1 MIAPFLSLPGSAVGT
16 MQREFRAALIFT
28 SASLRSGLVVAWLFL
43 LSCSGGGGGIGE
55 SGTQGSSLPPSG
67 PPIVWS
73 SKNPMPTPRTEF
85 GVATVNNKIY
95 AIGGYSGSVL
105 RTVEEYDPSTDT
117 WSSKADMPTPRRQ
130 LIVVSANN
138 KIYAIGGVKFTS
150 DPNSLVYSYSTE
162 EYDPVTNTWAS
173 KATIPTGGA
182 VNTVLGNRFIGGAVA
197 NGKIYVAAHNSNG
210 FAPLTH
216 TLEYDPS
223 SNIWTSKTQP
233 PFSYTRYAVASH
245 NNKVYALS
253 DIEELAEYDP
263 IKDSWNIRAPA
274 STGRFRTGFTSAGGK
289 LYSIGGGK
297 GSSPSSTVEEYDPE
311 TQNWEQRA
319 SIAAPRVSP
328 ALGEAGGKLYVIGG
342 SSNTSESFPV
352 PLTTVEEGSLPP
364 PGSVLQVPTGNA
376 VTAGNGQITVGW
388 NPVAGA
394 TSYNLYMASDINL
407 DRSNYAGLPDGAKFV
422 GVSSPHTVT
431 GLTNG
436 KTYYFFVTAADA
448 SRESEDSFGT
458 SATPTAPPGL
468 IWHTRAPMPTPRL
481 EAGAAVVNGKVY
493 VIGGFSGSALT
504 TNEEYD
510 PVTDTW
516 TTKASMPTA
525 RRSPV
530 VAAVNNKIYA
540 IGGMNYIN
548 NNQVTYSYVTEEYDP
563 TTNIWTTKG
572 AMPPGNAVNP
582 ILGNRFIA
590 GTAINGKIYIAVFN
604 NNGTPPLSSTFEY
617 DPGTDTWNIN
627 KAPVPFGNDQY
638 AVAAVSGKFYSLTA
652 NSFAEYDPVADIWT
666 IRPSSPQKLSQ
677 MRLVALPSKNK
688 LYAIGGFIASDIH
701 DTVQEYDPN
710 SNIWTTQISVPI
722 PRHSTATTEVG
733 GKVYTFGGSLFPDFI
748 TVGITFLRPFPLTDV
763 EEGQ

>member
-1 MIAPFLSLPGSAVGT
+1 
-16 MQREFRAALIFT
+16 MQREFRAASIFT
-28 SASLRSGLVVAWLFL
+28 SASLLSGLVVVWLFL
-43 LSCSGGGGGIGE
+43 LSCSGGGGG
-55 SGTQGSSLPPSG
+55 SGGSGAQSSSLPPAG

-73 SKNPMPTPRTEF
+73 SKTPMPTPRTEF

-117 WSSKADMPTPRRQ
+117 WTLKADMPTPRRQ
-130 LIVVSANN
+130 LIVVAVNN
-138 KIYAIGGVKFTS
+138 KIYAIGGVDFTS
-150 DPNSLVYSYSTE
+150 NLNSLDYSYTTE
-162 EYDPVTNTWAS
+162 EYDPFTNTWAS
-173 KATIPTGGA
+173 KASMPTGGT
-182 VNTVLGNRFIGGAVA
+182 VNGVLSNRFIGGAVA
-197 NGKIYVAAHNSNG
+197 NGKIYVAAHNNNG
-210 FAPLTH
+210 FGPLTH

-245 NNKVYALS
+245 SNKVYALS
-253 DIEELAEYDP
+253 DIGELAEYDP
-263 IKDSWNIRAPA
+263 IKDSWIIRPPA

-289 LYSIGGGK
+289 LYSTGGGQ
-297 GSSPSSTVEEYDPE
+297 GSSPSSIVEEYDPE
-311 TQNWEQRA
+311 THNWALRA

-328 ALGEAGGKLYVIGG
+328 ALGEALGKLYVIGG
-342 SSNTSESFPV
+342 SSNTSESLPV

-376 VTAGNGQITVGW
+376 VTAANGQVTVRW

-407 DRSNYAGLPDGAKFV
+407 DRSNYAGLADGAKFI
-422 GVSSPHTVT
+422 GVNSPHAVT

-436 KTYYFFVTAADA
+436 KTYYFFVIAADVT
-448 SRESEDSFGT
+448 RESEDSFGT

-468 IWHTRAPMPTPRL
+468 LWRTRAPMPTPRL

-516 TTKASMPTA
+516 ATKASMPTS

-540 IGGMNYIN
+540 IGGMSYIN
-548 NNQVTYSYVTEEYDP
+548 ANQVTYSYATEEYDP
-563 TTNIWTTKG
+563 TTNTWTTKG
-572 AMPPGNAVNP
+572 AMPPGNTVNP
-582 ILGNRFIA
+582 ILSNRFIA
-590 GTAINGKIYIAVFN
+590 GTAINGKIYVAVFN
-604 NNGTPPLSSTFEY
+604 NNGTPPLFSTFEY
-617 DPGTDTWNIN
+617 DPVTDTWNTN
-627 KAPVPFGNDQY
+627 KAPVPFGNNQY
-638 AVAAVSGKFYSLTA
+638 AVAALSGKFYSLTA
-652 NSFAEYDPVADIWT
+652 SSFAEYDPLADIW
-666 IRPSSPQKLSQ
+666 IIKPSSPQSLSQ

-688 LYAIGGFIASDIH
+688 LYAIGGFTASDIH
-701 DTVQEYDPN
+701 DTVQEYDPT
-710 SNIWTTQISVPI
+710 SNIWTTQTSVPI
-722 PRHSTATTEVG
+722 PRHSTTTAEVG
-733 GKVYTFGGSLFPDFI
+733 GMVYAFGGSLFPDFI
-748 TVGITFLRPFPLTDV
+748 NVGSTFLSPFPLADV

>member
-1 MIAPFLSLPGSAVGT
+1 
-16 MQREFRAALIFT
+16 
-28 SASLRSGLVVAWLFL
+28 
-43 LSCSGGGGGIGE
+43 
-55 SGTQGSSLPPSG
+55 
-67 PPIVWS
+67 
-73 SKNPMPTPRTEF
+73 MPTPRTEF

-117 WSSKADMPTPRRQ
+117 WTLMADMPTPRRQ
-130 LIVVSANN
+130 LIVVAANN
-138 KIYAIGGVKFTS
+138 KIYAIGGVHFTS

-162 EYDPVTNTWAS
+162 EYDPFTNTWAS
-173 KATIPTGGA
+173 KAPMPTGGGT
-182 VNTVLGNRFIGGAVA
+182 VNSVLGNRFIGGAVA
-197 NGKIYVAAHNSNG
+197 NGKIYVAAHSNNG
-210 FAPLTH
+210 LVPLTH
-216 TLEYDPS
+216 TLEYDPP

-245 NNKVYALS
+245 NNTVYALS
-253 DIEELAEYDP
+253 DLGELAEYDP
-263 IKDSWNIRAPA
+263 IKDSWTIRLPA

-289 LYSIGGGK
+289 LYSIGGGQ
-297 GSSPSSTVEEYDPE
+297 GSSPSTTVEEYDPE
-311 TQNWEQRA
+311 THNWAQRA

-328 ALGEAGGKLYVIGG
+328 ALGEAVGKLYVIGG
-342 SSNTSESFPV
+342 SANTSENLPV

-376 VTAGNGQITVGW
+376 VTAGSGQVTFGW
-388 NPVAGA
+388 NPVVGA
-394 TSYNLYMASDINL
+394 TSYNLYMASDSNL
-407 DRSNYAGLPDGAKFV
+407 DRSNYAGLPDGAKLV

-448 SRESEDSFGT
+448 TRESEDSFGI
-458 SATPTAPPGL
+458 SATPARPPGL
-468 IWHTRAPMPTPRL
+468 LWRTRAAMPTPRL

-504 TNEEYD
+504 TTEEYD

-540 IGGMNYIN
+540 IGGMSYIN
-548 NNQVTYSYVTEEYDP
+548 ANQVTYSYATEEYDS
-563 TTNIWTTKG
+563 TTNTWTTKG
-572 AMPPGNAVNP
+572 AMPPGNTVNP

-590 GTAINGKIYIAVFN
+590 GTAINGKIYVAVFN
-604 NNGTPPLSSTFEY
+604 NSGTPPISSTFEY
-617 DPGTDTWNIN
+617 DPVTDTWNTN
-627 KAPVPFGNDQY
+627 KAPVPFGNNQY
-638 AVAAVSGKFYSLTA
+638 AVATLGGKFYALTVS
-652 NSFAEYDPVADIWT
+652 SFAEYDPVADVWI
-666 IRPSSPQKLSQ
+666 IRPSSPKSLSQ
-677 MRLVALPSKNK
+677 MRLVALPSRNK
-688 LYAIGGFIASDIH
+688 LYAIGGFTTSDIH

-710 SNIWTTQISVPI
+710 ANIWTTQTSVPI

-733 GKVYTFGGSLFPDFI
+733 GKVYTFGGSLFPHFF
-748 TVGITFLRPFPLTDV
+748 TFLSPLPLADV